1 MGSMCRSVMGA
12 CAVEGTAR
20 SGARTISRA
29 TPASGRRPARRMR
42 AVPASVLATATRE
55 PEGTASPDSEPPARS
70 CAPRVGRLQKV
81 KGGRRQADAPF
92 RTCQVQKTGYF
103 FFAAF
108 FFVAF
113 FFAAFF
119 LAAIRGS
126 PPPDLLLGLCS
137 PNYREGD
144 AGARRALRLAY

>member
-1 MGSMCRSVMGA
+1 M
-12 CAVEGTAR
+12 
-20 SGARTISRA
+20 
-29 TPASGRRPARRMR
+29 
-42 AVPASVLATATRE
+42 L
-55 PEGTASPDSEPPARS
+55 
-70 CAPRVGRLQKV
+70 
-81 KGGRRQADAPF
+81 KGGRRSADAPF

-126 PPPDLLLGLCS
+126 PPPHSLLGSCS
-137 PNYREGD
+137 PNYRAGD
-144 AGARRALRLAY
+144 GARCVPSRGNNPSTVRATS

>member
-1 MGSMCRSVMGA
+1 M
-12 CAVEGTAR
+12 
-20 SGARTISRA
+20 RA
-29 TPASGRRPARRMR
+29 TPAS
-42 AVPASVLATATRE
+42 VPGVAPRE
-55 PEGTASPDSEPPARS
+55 PEGTACPDLI
-70 CAPRVGRLQKV
+70 PRLDRPRPGGRVEKL
-81 KGGRRQADAPF
+81 KGGRHQADAPF

-126 PPPDLLLGLCS
+126 PPPHLLLERFFRTS
-137 PNYREGD
+137 EPT
-144 AGARRALRLAY
+144 ARLPLRTSRLA

>member
-1 MGSMCRSVMGA
+1 M
-12 CAVEGTAR
+12 
-20 SGARTISRA
+20 RA
-29 TPASGRRPARRMR
+29 APASLLGA
-42 AVPASVLATATRE
+42 ATRE
-55 PEGTASPDSEPPARS
+55 PEGTASLDSEPPARS
-70 CAPRVGRLQKV
+70 CAPGYGAAKL

-126 PPPDLLLGLCS
+126 PPPDSILGCVLRTTVTS
-137 PNYREGD
+137 
-144 AGARRALRLAY
+144 ARSMVRTGTSRVHH